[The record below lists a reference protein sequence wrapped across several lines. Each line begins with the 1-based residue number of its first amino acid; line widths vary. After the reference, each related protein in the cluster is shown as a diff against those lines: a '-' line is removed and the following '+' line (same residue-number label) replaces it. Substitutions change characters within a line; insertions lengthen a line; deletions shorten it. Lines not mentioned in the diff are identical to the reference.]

1 MKKIILLLFIGI
13 CTIKSIK
20 AQTISAGTIASFAGS
35 VNNST
40 ITIDYSVGEN
50 AISTFSNASNAVT
63 QGFLQPQLIISTGI
77 VEVNENNEVSVY
89 PNPTTDFVLI
99 KSTDQFTWI
108 VYDSAG
114 KVVLLG
120 DYSKIET
127 AQFAL
132 GVYYLEIS
140 NKKSDNKKT
149 IKLIKN

>member
-1 MKKIILLLFIGI
+1 MKKIQLIILGLCALN
-13 CTIKSIK
+13 SIN
-20 AQTISAGTIASFAGS
+20 AQTISAGTIASFVGS

-50 AISTFSNASNAVT
+50 AISTVSNTSNCVT

-77 VEVNENNEVSVY
+77 IEVDENNEVSVF

-99 KSTDQFTWI
+99 KSTEQVTWI
-108 VYDSAG
+108 IYDAMG
-114 KVVLLG
+114 KVILLG
-120 DYSKIET
+120 DYNRIET
-127 AQFAL
+127 NQFAL

-140 NKKSDNKKT
+140 NKKSGNKKT

>member
-1 MKKIILLLFIGI
+1 MKKIQFIILGLCALN
-13 CTIKSIK
+13 SIK
-20 AQTISAGTIASFAGS
+20 AQTISAGTIASFVGS

-50 AISTFSNASNAVT
+50 AISTVSNPTNCVT

-77 VEVNENNEVSVY
+77 VEVNKNNEVSVY
-89 PNPTTDFVLI
+89 PNPTTDFVFI
-99 KSTDQFTWI
+99 KSAEQVTWV
-108 VYDSAG
+108 VYDAMG
-114 KVVLLG
+114 KVILIG

-127 AQFAL
+127 TQFAL

-140 NKKSDNKKT
+140 NKKSDHKQT

>member
-1 MKKIILLLFIGI
+1 MKKTQLIVLGLSTLN
-13 CTIKSIK
+13 SIK

-50 AISTFSNASNAVT
+50 AISTVSNATNCVT

-77 VEVNENNEVSVY
+77 VEVNENNEVSVF
-89 PNPTTDFVLI
+89 PNPTTVFVLI
-99 KSTDQFTWI
+99 KSIEQVTWI
-108 VYDSAG
+108 IYDAMG
-114 KVVLLG
+114 KVVLVG
-120 DYSKIET
+120 DYNKIET
-127 AQFAL
+127 SQFAS

-140 NKKSDNKKT
+140 NKKSENKKT

>member
-1 MKKIILLLFIGI
+1 MKKTILLMFVGI
-13 CTIKSIK
+13 STFNSVNS
-20 AQTISAGTIASFAGS
+20 QTISAGTIASFAGS

-50 AISTFSNASNAVT
+50 AISTVSNTSNAVT

-77 VEVNENNEVSVY
+77 VEVNEHNEVSVF
-89 PNPTTDFVLI
+89 PNPTSDFVFI
-99 KSTDQFTWI
+99 KSAEQVTWVI
-108 VYDSAG
+108 YDATG
-114 KVVLLG
+114 KVILIG
-120 DYSKIET
+120 DSSKIET
-127 AQFAL
+127 TQFAL

>member
-1 MKKIILLLFIGI
+1 MFVGI
-13 CTIKSIK
+13 STFNSVNS
-20 AQTISAGTIASFAGS
+20 QTISAGTIASFAGS

-50 AISTFSNASNAVT
+50 AISTVSNTSNAVT

-77 VEVNENNEVSVY
+77 VEVNEHNEVSVF
-89 PNPTTDFVLI
+89 PNPTSDFVFI
-99 KSTDQFTWI
+99 KSAEQVTWVI
-108 VYDSAG
+108 YDATG
-114 KVVLLG
+114 KVILIG
-120 DYSKIET
+120 DSSKIET
-127 AQFAL
+127 TQFAL